1 MMKLFLV
8 GCGTGNPDHIT
19 MEGLKALR
27 AAQLIL
33 LPVKGTRKSALADI
47 RREIL
52 TTHLGTDAPQ
62 IQTFEIPSREPDIPY
77 QQAVLRWHDERRWRD
92 CAQMAGRTYKSI
104 IP

>member
-1 MMKLFLV
+1 MMKIIS
-8 GCGTGNPDHIT
+8 GRCGTGNPDHIT

-47 RREIL
+47 QRGFL

-62 IQTFEIPSREPDIPY
+62 IQTFEIPSREPDIPINRLCCAGMTRLRTDGRPHL
-77 QQAVLRWHDERRWRD
+77 QKHHPLRRWH
-92 CAQMAGRTYKSI
+92 
-104 IP
+104 